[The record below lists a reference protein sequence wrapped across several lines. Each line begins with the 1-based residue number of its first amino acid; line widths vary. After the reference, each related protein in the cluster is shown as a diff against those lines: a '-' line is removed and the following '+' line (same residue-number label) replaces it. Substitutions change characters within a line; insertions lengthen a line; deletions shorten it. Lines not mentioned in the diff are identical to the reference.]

1 MYCNDIVATKVRTI
15 VSNLKRKPKVR
26 PYREVTEIA
35 PLLNK
40 EGHSTEKFIPTT
52 ELEKIDEENCGKPY
66 HITHT
71 QCNSDNLQKKIVI
84 GFADTP
90 WKRSADTGR
99 MAFLARWPIT
109 LVLWLTIPD
118 CRKYPK
124 LRMLTFFM
132 CIVWIG
138 LTSYFVAFLITVVG
152 KSGLGF

>member
-1 MYCNDIVATKVRTI
+1 MYCNDIVATKVRTM

-40 EGHSTEKFIPTT
+40 EGQSTDKFVPTT
-52 ELEKIDEENCGKPY
+52 DLEKIEEESLGKNLAGRDRKDENFKCRFCFRADY
-66 HITHT
+66 
-71 QCNSDNLQKKIVI
+71 
-84 GFADTP
+84 ADTP
-90 WKRSADTGR
+90 WARSASTGR
-99 MAFLARWPIT
+99 IAFIARWPIT
-109 LVLWLTIPD
+109 LALWLTIPD

-132 CIVWIG
+132 CIAWIG

-152 KSGLGF
+152 KYFAS